1 MEDSPLNDYI
11 LSYNGIFE
19 WFDLSTEL
27 VWYLSI
33 ETALAIT
40 AIYTIAGFLMFV
52 INRRWK
58 YIFLPF
64 LYALL
69 GAGIGIIDGCILCNY
84 LLFL

>member
-1 MEDSPLNDYI
+1 MVF
-11 LSYNGIFE
+11 FE

-52 INRRWK
+52 INS
-58 YIFLPF
+58 IFNGINLK
-64 LYALL
+64 LSTIIYYLIL
-69 GAGIGIIDGCILCNY
+69 ILTGVIGGTIGINKKKEDN
-84 LLFL
+84 